1 MVQGIII
8 ILLLAVC
15 VILGYATVRLNNLLD
30 IKEKKHDEL
39 KARHFQVIKNLDDT
53 RNQLNDARADI
64 EVKIND
70 IDRLKNEKSKLL
82 NEKSKLLN
90 EINALKATL
99 DETQKNVEEL
109 TKKIVKSEEPAK
121 KTTTR
126 KPRTKKAE

>member
-82 NEKSKLLN
+82 HELN
-90 EINALKATL
+90 VLKATL

>member
-64 EVKIND
+64 EAKIND

-82 NEKSKLLN
+82 HEVNV
-90 EINALKATL
+90 LKATL
-99 DETQKNVEEL
+99 DGTQKNVEEL
-109 TKKIVKSEEPAK
+109 TKKIVKLEEPAK

>member
-1 MVQGIII
+1 MIQGIII

-30 IKEKKHDEL
+30 IKEKTHDEL
-39 KARHFQVIKNLDDT
+39 KARHFQVIKDLDKT

-64 EVKIND
+64 EEKTND

-82 NEKSKLLN
+82 HEMNV
-90 EINALKATL
+90 LKVTL

>member
-70 IDRLKNEKSKLL
+70 IDRLKNENKDLRSKIGNL
-82 NEKSKLLN
+82 ET
-90 EINALKATL
+90 ALDQA
-99 DETQKNVEEL
+99 QKNVEEL
-109 TKKIVKSEEPAK
+109 TKKTVKSEEPAK
-121 KTTTR
+121 RTR